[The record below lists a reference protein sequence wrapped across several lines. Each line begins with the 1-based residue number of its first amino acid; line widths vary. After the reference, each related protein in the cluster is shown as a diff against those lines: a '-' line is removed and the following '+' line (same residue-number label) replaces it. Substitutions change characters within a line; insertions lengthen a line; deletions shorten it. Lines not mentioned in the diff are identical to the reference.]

1 MSVVNSAYQRQVE
14 PGNDYLVIS
23 EQPAWDALARLGAE
37 RLEVIA
43 DHLIQHTLRGRPRL
57 VHRRGGGH
65 AMPVAYR
72 VPRGPTRDA

>member
-1 MSVVNSAYQRQVE
+1 
-14 PGNDYLVIS
+14 
-23 EQPAWDALARLGAE
+23 
-37 RLEVIA
+37 VIA

-57 VHRRGGGH
+57 VHRRGEGH